1 MLTSSIIIPTYNR
14 PKELEN
20 CIKSLLEQTTRP
32 DELIIIDDG
41 QLSEPPLEK
50 KCRDNGI
57 KYVYQRKD
65 VPGLTKSRNLG
76 IQLASGNIIFFFDDD
91 TIMAPDYI
99 ENIMEVY
106 SSDPERHIGG
116 VSGIIANT
124 KPLTSKQRIK
134 RIIQLM
140 FLMSG
145 FREGRVLPSG
155 FTTNFDAKGTLLK
168 EKREVDFL
176 PGCAMS
182 FRSEIFRE
190 ISFDGERYL
199 NYGLGEDKDFSYQ
212 VSKKYK
218 LVINPEAK
226 LMHLE
231 SPKMRVDEFRE
242 SRMFLL
248 DRYLFF
254 TRHVKK
260 GWWSWIYFFYAIFG
274 YIMMSFFAF
283 LVSPGRDASA
293 KLSGIFSAAKDI
305 ISNNVK
311 VV

>member
-20 CIKSLLEQTTRP
+20 CITSLLEQTTRP
-32 DELIIIDDG
+32 YELIIIDDG

-50 KCRDNGI
+50 ECRDNGI
-57 KYVYQRKD
+57 KYVYHRKD
-65 VPGLTKSRNLG
+65 TPGLTKSRNLG
-76 IQLASGNIIFFFDDD
+76 VQLASGNIIFFFDDD
-91 TIMAPDYI
+91 TIMEPDYI
-99 ENIMEVY
+99 KNIMEVY
-106 SSDPERHIGG
+106 SSDPGRHIGG
-116 VSGIIANT
+116 VSGIITNT

-218 LVINPEAK
+218 LVINPDAK
-226 LMHLE
+226 LMHME

-248 DRYLFF
+248 DRHLFF

-260 GWWSWIYFFYAIFG
+260 GWWTWIFFFYAIFG
-274 YIMMSFFAF
+274 YIMMSFFSF
-283 LVSPGRDASA
+283 LISPGRDATA
-293 KLSGIFSAAKDI
+293 KLRGIFSAAKDI